1 MTQGNIPN
9 QRKSRSR
16 SRSRSRGKTKSRS
29 RSTPRTASDGGH
41 GLWADKAR
49 VSASVTGE
57 SQGKQNG
64 KKLTWSET
72 EADSDGHTPVQFFRR
87 RRLRT
92 NVQEYSTELGCPVV
106 KRQQQAKG

>member
-16 SRSRSRGKTKSRS
+16 SRSRSRCKTKSRS

-72 EADSDGHTPVQFFRR
+72 EADSIMTNFVGTVQAPKIFRR
-87 RRLRT
+87 CAYLLVERT
-92 NVQEYSTELGCPVV
+92 DLEAANP
-106 KRQQQAKG
+106 